1 MRVRLAAAL
10 LALPVG
16 CTVSQDPTQGGL
28 IGGIAGTLGGG
39 YERRAEALR
48 SDVEVA
54 RAENRVLRRQYEA
67 ARSELVRLRDGLAAA
82 GRSPSPALQRAIDRV
97 LDARPRTSEELRW
110 ATVQMQ
116 SLAPLLT
123 RYAG

>member
-1 MRVRLAAAL
+1 MRLRLAAAL
-10 LALPVG
+10 LALPAG
-16 CTVSQDPTQGGL
+16 CTVSEDPTQGGL
-28 IGGIAGTLGGG
+28 LGGIAGTLGGG

-54 RAENRVLRRQYEA
+54 RAENRELLRQHEA

-82 GRSPSPALQRAIDRV
+82 GRPPAPALQRDIDRV
-97 LDARPRTSEELRW
+97 LGARPQTSEELRR

-116 SLAPLLT
+116 SLATLLT
-123 RYAG
+123 RDDV